1 MNAIEIHSLTKSYGG
16 KQVLNSLSMQV
27 AKGDIYG
34 FLGPNGAGKTTTLRI
49 LLGLLNSDGGTVR
62 VFKKDPQRE
71 GATLR
76 SRIGSLPET
85 PGFYGWMD
93 ARENL
98 GFYAEICGVRHSPAA
113 ISSYL
118 EMVGLDPENSFPV
131 ATFSKGMKQRLG
143 LARCLVHDPELLL
156 LDEPTNGLDPKGR
169 HEIYALLQKLN
180 RERGMTII
188 LSTHILDDVER
199 LCHTIGILYRGTLHY
214 QGPLMGDLENTY
226 IRLTREAIEH
236 EPNVSFG

>member
-1 MNAIEIHSLTKSYGG
+1 MNAIEVHSLSKSYGG
-16 KQVLNSLSMQV
+16 RRVLKSLSMQV
-27 AKGDIYG
+27 AKGEIYG

-49 LLGLLNSDGGTVR
+49 LLGLLDSDKGTVR
-62 VFKKDPQRE
+62 VLKTDPQRD
-71 GATLR
+71 GAVLR
-76 SRIGSLPET
+76 SRIGSLTEA

-93 ARENL
+93 AKENL
-98 GFYAEICGVRHSPAA
+98 DFYAEICGVRVSPTAMRG
-113 ISSYL
+113 YL
-118 EMVGLDPENSFPV
+118 EMVGLDPQNNLPV

-180 RERGMTII
+180 REKGKTII

-199 LCHTIGILYRGTLHY
+199 LCHTIGILCGGILQY
-214 QGPLMGDLENTY
+214 QGPVKEDLENTY
-226 IRLTREAIEH
+226 LRLTRETKEH
-236 EPNVSFG
+236 EPDVSFG

>member
-1 MNAIEIHSLTKSYGG
+1 MNAIEIRSLTKSYGG
-16 KQVLNSLSMQV
+16 KRVLDSLSMQV
-27 AKGDIYG
+27 AKGEIYG

-49 LLGLLNSDGGTVR
+49 LLGLLDSDGGTVQVLR
-62 VFKKDPQRE
+62 KDPQRE

-93 ARENL
+93 AKENL
-98 GFYAEICGVRHSPAA
+98 DFYAEICGVRQSPEA
-113 ISSYL
+113 IGEYL

-156 LDEPTNGLDPKGR
+156 LDEPTNGLDPRGR
-169 HEIYALLQKLN
+169 HEIYALLNKLN
-180 RERGMTII
+180 REQGKTII

-199 LCHTIGILYRGTLHY
+199 LCHTIGILFRGTLQY